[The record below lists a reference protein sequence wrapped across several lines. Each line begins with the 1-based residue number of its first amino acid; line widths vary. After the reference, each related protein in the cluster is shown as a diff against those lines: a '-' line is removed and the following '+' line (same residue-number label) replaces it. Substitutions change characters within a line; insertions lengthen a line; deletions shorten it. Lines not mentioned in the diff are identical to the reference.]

1 MSNFNFI
8 KVILGGRLTADP
20 ELKQTTSG
28 IPVVSFSIAVN
39 RRFAGKDS
47 QQREVDFFNITAWRA
62 TAEFV
67 SRYFKKG
74 SAICVVGSIQN
85 RSYTD
90 QQGQK
95 RFVTDIVAD
104 EVQFVDSR
112 SDSASYGQSQG
123 QYTPD
128 SYTPSYSSEP
138 TGNSHAAPRFEEIKG
153 DDDLPF

>member
-1 MSNFNFI
+1 MSNFNFN

-47 QQREVDFFNITAWRA
+47 QQREVDFFNITAWRS

-67 SRYFKKG
+67 ARFFKKG
-74 SAICVVGSIQN
+74 SAICIVGSIQN
-85 RSYTD
+85 RTYTD

-95 RFVTDIVAD
+95 RYVTDIVAD

-112 SDSASYGQSQG
+112 SDNPAYGQGQG

-128 SYTPSYSSEP
+128 SYAPSYSSAP
-138 TGNSHAAPRFEEIKG
+138 AGNGAAAPRFEEIKG

>member
-1 MSNFNFI
+1 MSNFNFN

-28 IPVVSFSIAVN
+28 VAVVSFKIAVN
-39 RRFAGKDS
+39 RRFMGKDS
-47 QQREVDFFNITAWRA
+47 QQQEADFFTITAWRS

-67 SRYFKKG
+67 ARYFRKG

-90 QQGQK
+90 QQGQ
-95 RFVTDIVAD
+95 RRVFTDIVAD

-112 SDSASYGQSQG
+112 SDNPASGQG

-128 SYTPSYSSEP
+128 SYAPSYSSAPAE
-138 TGNSHAAPRFEEIKG
+138 NAPRFEEIKG

>member
-1 MSNFNFI
+1 MSNFNFN

-28 IPVVSFSIAVN
+28 VAVVSFKIAVN
-39 RRFAGKDS
+39 RRFSGKDA
-47 QQREVDFFNITAWRA
+47 QQQEADFFNVTAWRA

-67 SRYFKKG
+67 ARYFRKG

-90 QQGQK
+90 QQGQ
-95 RFVTDIVAD
+95 RRIFTDIVAD

-112 SDSASYGQSQG
+112 SDSAAYGQGQG

-128 SYTPSYSSEP
+128 SYAPSYSSAP
-138 TGNSHAAPRFEEIKG
+138 AGGNAAPRFEEIKG

>member
-1 MSNFNFI
+1 MSNFNFN

-28 IPVVSFSIAVN
+28 VPVVSFSIAVN
-39 RRFAGKDS
+39 RRYASKDT
-47 QQREVDFFNITAWRA
+47 QQRDVDFFNITAWRS

-67 SRYFKKG
+67 TRYFRKG

-95 RFVTDIVAD
+95 RTVTDIVAD

-112 SDSASYGQSQG
+112 SDNPSSFGQGQG

-128 SYTPSYSSEP
+128 SYTPPYSSEP
-138 TGNSHAAPRFEEIKG
+138 AGGNAAPRFEEIKG

>member
-1 MSNFNFI
+1 MSNFNFN

-28 IPVVSFSIAVN
+28 VNVVSFKIAVN
-39 RRFAGKDS
+39 RRYTGKDA
-47 QQREVDFFNITAWRA
+47 QQQEADFFNITAWRS

-90 QQGQK
+90 QQGQ
-95 RFVTDIVAD
+95 RRVFTDIVAD

-112 SDSASYGQSQG
+112 SDNPAYGQG

-128 SYTPSYSSEP
+128 SYTPSYSSAP
-138 TGNSHAAPRFEEIKG
+138 AGNAAPQFDDIKG

>member
-1 MSNFNFI
+1 MSNFNFN

-28 IPVVSFSIAVN
+28 VALVSFKIAVN
-39 RRFAGKDS
+39 RRFTGKDA
-47 QQREVDFFNITAWRA
+47 QQQEADFFNVTAWRS

-67 SRYFKKG
+67 ARYFKKG

-90 QQGQK
+90 QQGQ
-95 RFVTDIVAD
+95 RRIFTDIVAD

-112 SDSASYGQSQG
+112 SDNPAYGQG

-128 SYTPSYSSEP
+128 SYTPSYSSAP
-138 TGNSHAAPRFEEIKG
+138 VGNAPAPRFEEIKG